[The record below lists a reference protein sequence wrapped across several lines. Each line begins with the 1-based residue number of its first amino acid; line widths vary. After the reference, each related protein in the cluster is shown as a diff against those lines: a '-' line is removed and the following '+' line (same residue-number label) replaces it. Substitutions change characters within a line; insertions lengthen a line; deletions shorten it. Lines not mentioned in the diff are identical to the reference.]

1 MSCSVCGRKVYGDFP
16 ICQDCLHDIDK
27 QKKFQEETEMVLDTF
42 GLLAGIE
49 NDNTKLTIESILKM
63 GSRTENRKKRSV
75 NES

>member
-1 MSCSVCGRKVYGDFP
+1 MPCSICGRKVYGDLP

-42 GLLAGIE
+42 EILAGIE
-49 NDNTKLTIESILKM
+49 NDNTQLTIESILKTA
-63 GSRTENRKKRSV
+63 SRVENRKKRSV